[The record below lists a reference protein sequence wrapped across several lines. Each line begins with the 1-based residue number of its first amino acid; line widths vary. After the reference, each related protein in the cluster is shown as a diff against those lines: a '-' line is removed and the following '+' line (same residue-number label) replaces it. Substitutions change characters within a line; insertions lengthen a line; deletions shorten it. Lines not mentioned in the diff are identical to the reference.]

1 MKFVFFC
8 DDMLITEGPW
18 TWVIPTPPI
27 SKDRKDYKGG
37 KKSDSRKSTLTS
49 DKVKSRP
56 NDIPDIL
63 QMMEQG

>member
-1 MKFVFFC
+1 MG
-8 DDMLITEGPW
+8 D
-18 TWVIPTPPI
+18 PTPPI